1 MERFL
6 AFEVKSGKFA
16 ERTGWLRRIAM
27 PRTALTKRIHFNRLQ
42 HAHCESD
49 LEGHLPSDATGDRA
63 IKACKN
69 LMHAGGAVCP
79 VKAKR

>member
-1 MERFL
+1 
-6 AFEVKSGKFA
+6 
-16 ERTGWLRRIAM
+16 M
-27 PRTALTKRIHFNRLQ
+27 PQTALTKRIRFSRLQ
-42 HAHCESD
+42 HAHCEPD

-79 VKAKR
+79 VKAKRQEKRISFWLPSFNC